1 MDSIVDIVAAE
12 FLLHQLGIERVEA
25 SPLHV
30 GAGTVKCAHGIMPV
44 PAPATARLLKG
55 APTYGG
61 DVQGEL
67 VTPTGA
73 ALITRWAQ
81 AFGPAPLMT
90 TDAIGYGSGNKNLPD
105 RANVVRVQI
114 GEAAATPQ
122 QLDTIHVIEVTIDD
136 MNGELFPPLMEAVL
150 AAGARDVHLAPVIGK
165 KGRPA
170 HVLTALADGKHRDA
184 VLRAAIEN
192 STTLGARMREEK
204 RVVLHREWKCVE
216 TEWGK
221 IRIKLS
227 SFHDAG
233 HTAAPEY
240 EDCAAAAAQAGVP
253 VRRVYEHAL
262 AEALK
267 GNLLDV

>member
-1 MDSIVDIVAAE
+1 
-12 FLLHQLGIERVEA
+12 
-25 SPLHV
+25 V

-61 DVQGEL
+61 EIQGEL

-73 ALITRWAQ
+73 ALITRWTQ
-81 AFGPAPLMT
+81 TFGPAPLMT
-90 TDAIGYGSGNKNLPD
+90 THAIGYGSGNKNLPD

-114 GEAAATPQ
+114 GEAVASAQ
-122 QLDTIHVIEVTIDD
+122 QLETIHVIEVTLDD

-150 AAGARDVHLAPVIGK
+150 AAGARDVHLTPVIGK

-170 HVLTALADGKHRDA
+170 HVLTALADAKHRDV
-184 VLRAAIEN
+184 VLHTVIEN

-204 RVVLHREWKCVE
+204 HVILHREWKCVE

-240 EDCAAAAAQAGVP
+240 EDCAAVAAQAGVP